1 MRRLIEYLFLASMLF
16 LSGPHGWERIA
27 AWQSTADATAYS
39 AHTAAELPT
48 RPVASTLHQLKP
60 WKEYFK
66 RRPVGLNDG
75 HEEGLVIYSCHI
87 RPQFVY
93 IHTRYYSQVQP
104 FITVAIDLSDWRGP
118 PVA

>member
-1 MRRLIEYLFLASMLF
+1 MQLLGFLLGLFF
-16 LSGPHGWERIA
+16 LPVQEGWGHHA
-27 AWQSTADATAYS
+27 PLPSAADATVFVT
-39 AHTAAELPT
+39 HRAAPLTIHPA
-48 RPVASTLHQLKP
+48 VSTLHQLKP

-75 HEEGLVIYSCHI
+75 HVEGLAIYTCHI

-93 IHTRYYSQVQP
+93 IHTRYYSYAQT
-104 FITVAIDLSDWRGP
+104 FIHVAIDLSDWRGP

>member
-1 MRRLIEYLFLASMLF
+1 MLF
-16 LSGPHGWERIA
+16 LSGPHGWERVA
-27 AWQSTADATAYS
+27 AWQSAADATVYS

-48 RPVASTLHQLKP
+48 RPVASTQHQLKP
-60 WKEYFK
+60 WKQYFK

-75 HEEGLVIYSCHI
+75 HEEGLTIFPFTT
-87 RPQFVY
+87 RLEFVY
-93 IHTRYYSQVQP
+93 VHTRYYRQEQH